1 MTQQPLLRITT
12 AIAISWAVGLHA
24 VALPGQTQCDP
35 NKVMSAEKCAQC
47 HINEIKV
54 WKSTPH
60 YRTFEELN
68 RRPKAKEI
76 CKNLGL
82 RSAKRSD
89 VCVDCHFTTQ
99 QSNGRIKP
107 ISGIS
112 CESCHGAAQD
122 WVNIHNNYG
131 GPTVSKES
139 ETPDHRAQRW
149 SNSVANGMKNTRE
162 LYMIARSCFGCHTVP
177 NEELVNVGGHNTG
190 SLDFELVA
198 WSQGQV
204 RHNFLRTGGTSN
216 ATSDIERLRVMYV
229 AGMIAELEFS
239 TRAVAKAS
247 AKSNYGVTVA
257 NRAARTAVK
266 LFKLQQQIND
276 PNVLYALQS
285 FAGADLK
292 INNVDQLTQIADQI
306 MEAGNRFTASVDGS
320 GLAVVDAMLPKPDE
334 YK

>member
-1 MTQQPLLRITT
+1 MMRQARLRIT
-12 AIAISWAVGLHA
+12 IANALVWA
-24 VALPGQTQCDP
+24 VALPAVSLFGQTQCDP
-35 NKVMSAEKCAQC
+35 NKVMTAEKCAQC
-47 HINEIKV
+47 HLNEIKV

-68 RRPKAKEI
+68 RRPEAREI

-89 VCVDCHFTTQ
+89 VCVDCHFTTV

-107 ISGIS
+107 VSGIS
-112 CESCHGAAQD
+112 CESCHGAAKD
-122 WVNIHNNYG
+122 WVNIHNDYG

-139 ETPDHRAQRW
+139 ETPEHRAQRW
-149 SNSVANGMKNTRE
+149 ATSVANGMKNTRE

-190 SLDFELVA
+190 SMDFELVA

-204 RHNFLRTGGTSN
+204 RHNFLRTGGVSN

-229 AGMIAELEFS
+229 AGLIAELEFS
-239 TRAVAKAS
+239 TRAVAQATE
-247 AKSNYGVTVA
+247 KSNYGVTVA

-276 PNVLYALQS
+276 PDVLYALQS

-292 INNVDQLTQIADQI
+292 INNNDQLTKIADQI

-320 GLAVVDAMLPKPDE
+320 GLAVVDPMLPTPDE